1 MKNTGQELALRHVVR
16 PERWHFAV
24 RGSHPAAE
32 KSYSRSARPYAC
44 PGPAPHVKCPIA
56 PRNALGIS
64 DSQTRAGSS
73 RAPGFDSER
82 LIDIARFAV
91 ASRTRVNAT
100 PADTS
105 RWPAN
110 SGISPGKNHGCWST
124 DSASGTALRHK
135 RTEVALHWL

>member
-16 PERWHFAV
+16 PERWHFAI

-32 KSYSRSARPYAC
+32 KRYSRSARPYAR

-73 RAPGFDSER
+73 RGPDSDRSAVPAEPR
-82 LIDIARFAV
+82 NKFAGV
-91 ASRTRVNAT
+91 ASHSFPRKHGKFAKLVHVANRRSRVIAIEGHIC
-100 PADTS
+100 S
-105 RWPAN
+105 RVLQ
-110 SGISPGKNHGCWST
+110 
-124 DSASGTALRHK
+124 DSIQSA
-135 RTEVALHWL
+135 

>member
-16 PERWHFAV
+16 PERGHFAT

-32 KSYSRSARPYAC
+32 KGYSRSARPYAR

-73 RAPGFDSER
+73 RGPDSDRSAVPAEPG
-82 LIDIARFAV
+82 
-91 ASRTRVNAT
+91 NK
-100 PADTS
+100 
-105 RWPAN
+105 
-110 SGISPGKNHGCWST
+110 ISW
-124 DSASGTALRHK
+124 SAS
-135 RTEVALHWL
+135 LHLPPNHRNIPKLPPFPP